1 MVGHPKNLHQIKHLS
16 WSSLFPRLLMIWLSR
31 TSIRRSP
38 CRRRRVE
45 SGQRLTK
52 HLSFIPHAIGVRFAP
67 DLRHISWLL
76 NNDLQVEFCLKEE
89 IASIIVGRQSF
100 NAAVSLNY
108 QAVSPSNPFHLLA
121 FQEPD
126 PLLVALSPLL
136 DIHACQMQKEID
148 NVKAS
153 LLHLQHFKA
162 TWSSACLCSWSST
175 SSLLDLQHD
184 YLLARTCPHCHLLV
198 LLPWLKNN
206 F

>member
-1 MVGHPKNLHQIKHLS
+1 MVGRPKNLHQIKHLS

-38 CRRRRVE
+38 CRRRAE
-45 SGQRLTK
+45 HGQRLTK

-76 NNDLQVEFCLKEE
+76 NNDLQVEFGLKEE
-89 IASIIVGRQSF
+89 IASIIVSRRSF

-136 DIHACQMQKEID
+136 DIHACQRQKEID
-148 NVKAS
+148 KVKAS

-162 TWSSACLCSWSST
+162 TWSWVCQK
-175 SSLLDLQHD
+175 LLDLQHV
-184 YLLARTCPHCHLLV
+184 Y
-198 LLPWLKNN
+198 
-206 F
+206 